1 MEKIKNGQI
10 KYIHILKNKLNLKDG
25 DYRSL
30 LESKFNKKTSKDLS
44 SKQAEVLIKL
54 LERLINNYATDK
66 QKSRF
71 NTLYN
76 KVYYEKDKQ
85 DFIEEYL
92 GKGKTENNMN
102 IQECSKLIYILEEI
116 VDWQEKRGI
125 NGEENSNKWRLY
137 MAKRTI

>member
-10 KYIHILKNKLNLKDG
+10 KYIHILKSKLNLKDEN
-25 DYRSL
+25 YRTL

-44 SKQAEVLIKL
+44 SKQAEVLIKI
-54 LERLINNYATDK
+54 LERLISNYATEK

-85 DFIEEYL
+85 GFIEKYL
-92 GKGKTENNMN
+92 GKGKTENNMG

-116 VDWQEKRGI
+116 IEWHEKR
-125 NGEENSNKWRLY
+125 NK
-137 MAKRTI
+137 IGGNNE

>member
-10 KYIHILKNKLNLKDG
+10 KYIHILKNKLNLKDE

-44 SKQAEVLIKL
+44 SKQAEILIKI
-54 LERLINNYATDK
+54 LERLISNYATEK

-71 NTLYN
+71 NTLYS

-85 DFIEEYL
+85 EFIEQYL
-92 GKGKTENNMN
+92 GKDKTMDNMTVK
-102 IQECSKLIYILEEI
+102 ECSKLIYILQEI
-116 VDWQEKRGI
+116 VDWLEERGM
-125 NGEENSNKWRLY
+125 NKENERS
-137 MAKRTI
+137 

>member
-44 SKQAEVLIKL
+44 SKQAEVLIKI
-54 LERLINNYATDK
+54 LERLISNYATEK

-76 KVYYEKDKQ
+76 KIYYEKDKQ
-85 DFIEEYL
+85 EFIEQYL

-102 IQECSKLIYILEEI
+102 VQECSKLIYVLEEI
-116 VDWQEKRGI
+116 VEWQEKRNKIG
-125 NGEENSNKWRLY
+125 GSNE
-137 MAKRTI
+137 

>member
-10 KYIHILKNKLNLKDG
+10 KYIHILKSKLKLKDEN
-25 DYRSL
+25 YRTL

-44 SKQAEVLIKL
+44 SKQAEVLIKI
-54 LERLINNYATDK
+54 LERLINNYATDR

-71 NTLYN
+71 KTLYN

-92 GKGKTENNMN
+92 GKGKTENNIS

-116 VDWQEKRGI
+116 VEWQEKRKLKKA
-125 NGEENSNKWRLY
+125 NLEVEDVE
-137 MAKRTI
+137 M

>member
-10 KYIHILKNKLNLKDG
+10 KYIHILKNKLNLKNE

-44 SKQAEVLIKL
+44 SKQAEVLIKI
-54 LERLINNYATDK
+54 LERLISNYATEK

-71 NTLYN
+71 NTLYS

-85 DFIEEYL
+85 EFIERYL
-92 GKGKTENNMN
+92 GKGKTENNMS
-102 IQECSKLIYILEEI
+102 IQECSKLIYILQEI
-116 VDWQEKRGI
+116 VDWLEERGM
-125 NGEENSNKWRLY
+125 NKENERS
-137 MAKRTI
+137 

>member
-30 LESKFNKKTSKDLS
+30 LENKLNKKTSKDLS
-44 SKQAEVLIKL
+44 SKQAEVLIKI
-54 LERLINNYATDK
+54 LERLISNYATEK
-66 QKSRF
+66 QKSKF
-71 NTLYN
+71 NTLYS

-85 DFIEEYL
+85 EFIEKYL
-92 GKGKTENNMN
+92 GKGKTLDNIN

-116 VDWQEKRGI
+116 VDWQEKRKLKKS
-125 NGEENSNKWRLY
+125 NLEGEDVEV
-137 MAKRTI
+137 